1 MSCLW
6 RGGHLLAEF
15 LIIPLEFPT
24 PLSTV
29 ASLLYCLE
37 RELASVI
44 TNQSKEQSCPGHLPP
59 PHCRQG
65 GQSVKPSFGQPLY
78 QGMNNVHYTSS
89 LASPQAQNT
98 KPCRRSWAWLTNRPE
113 LPNWL
118 WLPLPGVG
126 EVFHNTPNLSALRL
140 VLFWKLLVSCPG
152 ILCYLFN
159 TLRLNWRSCEGD
171 FPKS

>member
-6 RGGHLLAEF
+6 RGGHLVAEF
-15 LIIPLEFPT
+15 LITTLGGRISNSFIH
-24 PLSTV
+24 S
-29 ASLLYCLE
+29 
-37 RELASVI
+37 
-44 TNQSKEQSCPGHLPP
+44 GHWPVCFTAWRAGVGDHQPKQRAKLPP

-78 QGMNNVHYTSS
+78 QSMNNVHYISS

-98 KPCRRSWAWLTNRPE
+98 KPRRSWAWLTNRPE

-140 VLFWKLLVSCPG
+140 VLFWKLLVFCPG
-152 ILCYLFN
+152 KLCYLFN